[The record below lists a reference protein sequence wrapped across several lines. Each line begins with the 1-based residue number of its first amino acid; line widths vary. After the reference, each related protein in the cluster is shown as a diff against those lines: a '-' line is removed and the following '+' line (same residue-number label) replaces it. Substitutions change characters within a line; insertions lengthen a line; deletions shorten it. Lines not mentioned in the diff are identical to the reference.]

1 MKYREVRPIKIIL
14 RTSSNY
20 KEMKNIKTLDQ
31 KKHIL
36 WFKRYS

>member
-20 KEMKNIKTLDQ
+20 KETKNIKTLDQ
-31 KKHIL
+31 KKTYTMV
-36 WFKRYS
+36 WYS

>member
-31 KKHIL
+31 KKTYTMV
-36 WFKRYS
+36 WYS